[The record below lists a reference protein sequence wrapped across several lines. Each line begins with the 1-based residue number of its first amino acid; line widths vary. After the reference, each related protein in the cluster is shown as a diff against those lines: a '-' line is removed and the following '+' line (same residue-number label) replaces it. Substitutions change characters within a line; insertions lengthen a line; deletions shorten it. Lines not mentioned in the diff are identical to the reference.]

1 MLNKSGNRELVYV
14 TKVARIEP
22 IEGADK
28 VELAVIGAGWQVMVK
43 KSNFT
48 QAICAS
54 ILKLIQR
61 SLKQNNLSFFLNI
74 ITK

>member
-14 TKVARIEP
+14 TKVVRIEP

-28 VELAVIGAGWQVMVK
+28 VELAVIGAGWQ
-43 KSNFT
+43 
-48 QAICAS
+48 AICAS

-61 SLKQNNLSFFLNI
+61 FLKQNNLSFFLNI